1 MLVLGLSA
9 VMTGTASAVLFLCW
23 IELESGLGGR
33 LALVELAASLCA
45 AIVVG
50 FLLIVGPAV
59 PVITL
64 IVIMPVLSAVLL
76 RQCASTTPQLP
87 RGPEQ
92 PLSRQTIALFAKA
105 LLGAVLIG
113 MLMGFFDVVSGFKTY
128 AVQDIFGAYL
138 FLGGFVGVLA
148 ICLIA
153 VFLHRDSIFFSY
165 RVSMLMLCLGCL
177 STPFMSDNN
186 TYSSALIFGGYHC
199 FVLVLCVVCIDVA
212 SSFRVSPA
220 RTIGLGF
227 VALYGGETVG
237 SLFAHS
243 LEATGVSMFDL
254 TLVTLVAVSLLFIA
268 HLFLFTGD
276 GSRQNRHRRGQP
288 DGHGARRA
296 RRDPG
301 DPVDPCALISERF
314 ALSPRETDVLPL
326 LLEGRTISRI
336 QETLFI
342 SAGTVSTHIR
352 HIYQKTGVDNRQELI
367 DLAHETA
374 AQDEAV

>member
-1 MLVLGLSA
+1 
-9 VMTGTASAVLFLCW
+9 
-23 IELESGLGGR
+23 
-33 LALVELAASLCA
+33 
-45 AIVVG
+45 
-50 FLLIVGPAV
+50 
-59 PVITL
+59 
-64 IVIMPVLSAVLL
+64 MPVLSAAAL
-76 RQCASTTPQLP
+76 RRSAPDTPQLP
-87 RGPEQ
+87 REPER
-92 PLSRQTIALFAKA
+92 PLSRHTATLFAKA

-128 AVQDIFGAYL
+128 EVQDIFGTYL
-138 FLGGFVGVLA
+138 FLAGFIGALA

-153 VFLHRDSIFFSY
+153 VFLQRDSVFFSY
-165 RVSMLMLCLGCL
+165 RVSMLM
-177 STPFMSDNN
+177 
-186 TYSSALIFGGYHC
+186 
-199 FVLVLCVVCIDVA
+199 LCVVCIDVA

-227 VALYGGETVG
+227 VALYGGETAG
-237 SLFAHS
+237 QLFAHS

-268 HLFLFTGD
+268 HLFLFTETDLIKIGIGEVSLMGTVPEEAAD
-276 GSRQNRHRRGQP
+276 
-288 DGHGARRA
+288 
-296 RRDPG
+296 DPA
-301 DPVDPCALISERF
+301 DPVDPCALIAERF